1 MNLRLVSSGD
11 DHLLAIED
19 HLLPLLR
26 ECGRLEHERDAAR
39 LVTSSTTSTAQMPPL
54 WNLGIDDAAELARAG
69 REVEPLRIVVM
80 SQQRTGVCSDPLVEM
95 VGTGAVDPMPALY

>member
-26 ECGRLEHERDAAR
+26 ECGRLEYERDAAR

-54 WNLGIDDAAELARAG
+54 WNLGIKGTAKLARAKRG
-69 REVEPLRIVVM
+69 WNPFG
-80 SQQRTGVCSDPLVEM
+80 SS
-95 VGTGAVDPMPALY
+95 